1 MPNVTIS
8 LGVAIEYACSDY
20 LPEDLI
26 KAADNALYQAKE
38 NGRNRVILANNTSKS
53 LNAI

>member
-1 MPNVTIS
+1 MPHLFSAVMPNVTIS

-38 NGRNRVILANNTSKS
+38 NCTH
-53 LNAI
+53 